1 MIWGHAFVLLGLP
14 ASTSLYMSV
23 HTLGVKIFFVVSGYL
38 IAQSW
43 SYDPNLFRFAAR
55 RCLRIFP
62 ALILCVIFTALVI
75 GPAFTTMGHQE
86 YFAHLQYGDYFWN
99 IFLKP
104 RYVLPLVFADNPYA
118 HAVNGSLW
126 TLPVEFV
133 AYFVAPILVIIS
145 RLRWIGLP
153 LIVAFITAWMGLD
166 IWGRDVPI
174 DIRNQHIVWGSEW
187 LAAAQLMTY
196 FWIGSA
202 VAIYRLE
209 RFLRMDVAIVTFV
222 LFAMIPFDRAGLSY
236 WPGIILIP
244 YLTLTFALIA
254 PANNWFRAI
263 TDRGDYSYGLYLYA
277 FPVQQGIIALFG
289 ATFLRENFLLFV
301 FMSLIP
307 TSLFAII
314 SWHLVEKSALQ
325 LKPRRPKPV
334 ETVQDNDDIQESDLD
349 RTQTV
354 GA

>member
-1 MIWGHAFVLLGLP
+1 
-14 ASTSLYMSV
+14 MSV
-23 HTLGVKIFFVVSGYL
+23 HTLGVKIFFVISGYL

-43 SYDPNLFRFAAR
+43 IYDPNLFRFAAR

-75 GPAFTTMGHQE
+75 GPAFTDMSVSD
-86 YFAHLQYGDYFWN
+86 YFAHQQYSDYFWN
-99 IFLKP
+99 IFLQP
-104 RYVLPLVFADNPYA
+104 NYVLPLVFVDNPYA

-133 AYFVAPILVIIS
+133 AYCIAPLLVVIS

-153 LIVAFITAWMGLD
+153 LILTFIAAWIGLD
-166 IWGRDVPI
+166 IWGRSVPQ
-174 DIRNQHIVWGSEW
+174 DIRLEHVVWGSEW

-202 VAIYRLE
+202 IAIYCLE
-209 RFLRMDVAIVTFV
+209 RFLRMDVAIALFV
-222 LFAMIPFDRAGLSY
+222 LAAIIPFDRANLGY
-236 WPGIILIP
+236 WPGLVIIP
-244 YLTLTFALIA
+244 YITLTFALIA
-254 PANNWFRAI
+254 PANNWLRSI

-277 FPVQQGIIALFG
+277 FPVQQGLIAIFG
-289 ATFLRENFLLFV
+289 AEILRDNFLLFV

-307 TSLFAII
+307 TGLFAII

-325 LKPRRPKPV
+325 LKPRRPKPQQPQIVV
-334 ETVQDNDDIQESDLD
+334 EDSESPVEDMAS
-349 RTQTV
+349 REQ
-354 GA
+354 AASA

>member
-14 ASTSLYMSV
+14 ATMTLSMSV

-43 SYDPNLFRFAAR
+43 SYDPNLFRFTAR

-62 ALILCVIFTALVI
+62 ALILCVIFTAVVI
-75 GPAFTTMGHQE
+75 GPAFTAMPAE
-86 YFAHLQYGDYFWN
+86 SYFAHQQYDDYFWN
-99 IFLKP
+99 VFLKP
-104 RYVLPLVFADNPYA
+104 LYVLPLVFADNPYA

-133 AYFVAPILVIIS
+133 AYFVAPILVIVS

-153 LIVAFITAWMGLD
+153 LILAFIAAWMGLD
-166 IWGRDVPI
+166 IWGRDVPL
-174 DIRNQHIVWGSEW
+174 DVRNQHIVWGSEW

-254 PANNWFRAI
+254 PVNNWFRAI

-289 ATFLRENFLLFV
+289 ATFLREHFLLFV

-307 TSLFAII
+307 ISLFAII
-314 SWHLVEKSALQ
+314 SWHLVEKSALE
-325 LKPRRPKPV
+325 LKPRRPKPS
-334 ETVQDNDDIQESDLD
+334 EITEGNGTSAEGTPSRQQAAN
-349 RTQTV
+349 
-354 GA
+354 A